1 MTQIHY
7 RKKEE
12 KRENKIGQS
21 NVWLFPSMNVFNEV
35 EITPH
40 KKICALLFQM
50 L

>member
-12 KRENKIGQS
+12 KKVEQNSS
-21 NVWLFPSMNVFNEV
+21 NLQLFPSMNVFNEV

-40 KKICALLFQM
+40 KKICAFLFQM